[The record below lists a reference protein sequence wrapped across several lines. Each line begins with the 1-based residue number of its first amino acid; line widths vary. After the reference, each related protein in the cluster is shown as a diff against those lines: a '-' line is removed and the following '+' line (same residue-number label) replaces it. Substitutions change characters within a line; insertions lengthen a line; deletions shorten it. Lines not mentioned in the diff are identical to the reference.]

1 MFSTELCSRYFIF
14 NRGAKMN
21 NKRGQA
27 ALEFLM
33 TYGWAILS
41 AIIVI
46 GALGSYLY
54 FQPANPKIFTVYEE
68 RILNTNE
75 TMCGE
80 TQLFYNSTSAGCV
93 TQLIEIKSNKFNS
106 NIDLYEYGLTRI
118 LYNEIGSDKKISW
131 LNNHC
136 KCANSLFVNDIIE
149 LSKKTYSVG
158 ETIIVEHECSKY
170 KCEGNKRTYIVKIE

>member
-1 MFSTELCSRYFIF
+1 
-14 NRGAKMN
+14 MN

-93 TQLIEIKSNKFNS
+93 TQLIEIKSNNAEAE
-106 NIDLYEYGLTRI
+106 NISQCVYH
-118 LYNEIGSDKKISW
+118 IGKPSKR
-131 LNNHC
+131 
-136 KCANSLFVNDIIE
+136 E
-149 LSKKTYSVG
+149 LLSHLITKVLGKVIT
-158 ETIIVEHECSKY
+158 
-170 KCEGNKRTYIVKIE
+170 KR